1 MGPERRQVAY
11 AQTDV
16 GWNADHGDRRKVWL
30 STTRGGGSRPIR
42 SFDLGDGQAGQRSS
56 LTVNGKDGG
65 IAVVRRC
72 FERAGLINLNVGA
85 AADIDLQ
92 GSVAET
98 ASDAGERAASVEI
111 HLKPA
116 GSGCG
121 SGWSIPA
128 LGYRRAK
135 LARPSV
141 EVERLGEGA
150 AQLRIDGRNGRL
162 GADDSRLRWNAAP
175 AQDAIAL
182 EAINTIKSVTQFHF
196 DARLSA
202 VQR

>member
-42 SFDLGDGQAGQRSS
+42 SFDLGDGQAGQGSS

-65 IAVVRRC
+65 GAGVRRS
-72 FERAGLINLNVGA
+72 FEGADLVDLNIGS

-111 HLKPA
+111 HLQP
-116 GSGCG
+116 GG
-121 SGWSIPA
+121 
-128 LGYRRAK
+128 
-135 LARPSV
+135 
-141 EVERLGEGA
+141 
-150 AQLRIDGRNGRL
+150 
-162 GADDSRLRWNAAP
+162 
-175 AQDAIAL
+175 
-182 EAINTIKSVTQFHF
+182 
-196 DARLSA
+196 
-202 VQR
+202 